1 MTAGAGPGRQD
12 TTSTVE
18 RGIRGWLRLVC
29 TFLLFGLW
37 LAACAA
43 WQARVTMWPSSVP
56 GTSEVKAPMTARLGG
71 RIPRA
76 AREGW
81 VVADIFGR
89 VVSIQPGSGY
99 LFAPLS
105 NKYGSS
111 RRLTVSWSGP
121 DSAWPRSRR
130 FPSQHWRIYKNAFLT
145 RVPTVPGELDVHGR
159 GQPPPNWYLVARGDI
174 PSLDVW
180 WPRASPFVGWNNP
193 DTVRLHGR
201 RAVER
206 RLAERLAWDG
216 AAPWLARDQ
225 AQGAIKSLS
234 KLNDEFIFA
243 MGTGRAPLSEG
254 AGAVTRL
261 AAHLVVKYAWVRPGH
276 GASTLLHVGAN
287 FLYVYSRRYG
297 GTGPAGHSYREWHWL
312 CFNTFGQCFARGVD
326 IFPQTMTTPLAI
338 RRVEASVGL
347 LNPKGKQTVTARPA
361 LSAPPPSN
369 QHAATMGVPHR
380 RGKE

>member
-43 WQARVTMWPSSVP
+43 WQARVAMWPSSVP
-56 GTSEVKAPMTARLGG
+56 GTSEVKAAMPARVGG

-130 FPSQHWRIYKNAFLT
+130 FPSQDWRIHKNAFLT
-145 RVPTVPGELDVHGR
+145 RVPTVPGELDVRGR

-180 WPRASPFVGWNNP
+180 WPRASPFVGWDNA

-287 FLYVYSRRYG
+287 FLYVYVRRYG
-297 GTGPAGHSYREWHWL
+297 GPGAAGHSYREWRWI
-312 CFNTFGQCFARGVD
+312 CFNASGQCFARGVD
-326 IFPQTMTTPLAI
+326 IFPQQVPAALAI
-338 RRVEASVGL
+338 RRVEASAGL
-347 LNPKGKQTVTARPA
+347 LNPKGNQTVTEGPA
-361 LSAPPPSN
+361 LSAPPSN